1 MGFLS
6 DLVKDFTG
14 DKQSQQQS
22 GYGQQQSGYGQQQ
35 SGYGQQQQSNSYG
48 NQPPPVSPPWFA
60 EWDSRENRWLFVNQQ
75 TGERT
80 HNYPGPGYG
89 QQQGNYGAPQ
99 QQGGYGGGYGQQGY
113 GNQGGYQ
120 QQGYGGSGYQQQEQH
135 KSGGN
140 GMKYAAAGVA
150 GLAGGAL
157 LMHEGDNIGKLT
169 HHIHPT
175 IFPRT
180 NRTPTEQGFDNAAAG
195 AERRVDE
202 FGNDIS
208 NLPENTA
215 AFAGQQVGRV
225 ENFGDDVEQKWDNG
239 VNDVENFPEN
249 AAEWTGEK
257 VQAVEDIPQDMENKW
272 DNDVQDVE
280 QFGDRMD
287 NSYDQGRDEE
297 RYDDGDY

>member
-35 SGYGQQQQSNSYG
+35 SGYGQQQSGYGQQQPGYGQQQSGYGQQQQYG

-89 QQQGNYGAPQ
+89 QQQGNYGVPQ
-99 QQGGYGGGYGQQGY
+99 QQGGYGGYGQG
-113 GNQGGYQ
+113 GSNNQGGYQ

-157 LMHEGDNIGKLT
+157 LMHEGDNIGKLPHQLHRHYT
-169 HHIHPT
+169 S
-175 IFPRT
+175 IF
-180 NRTPTEQGFDNAAAG
+180 
-195 AERRVDE
+195 
-202 FGNDIS
+202 
-208 NLPENTA
+208 
-215 AFAGQQVGRV
+215 
-225 ENFGDDVEQKWDNG
+225 
-239 VNDVENFPEN
+239 
-249 AAEWTGEK
+249 
-257 VQAVEDIPQDMENKW
+257 
-272 DNDVQDVE
+272 
-280 QFGDRMD
+280 
-287 NSYDQGRDEE
+287 
-297 RYDDGDY
+297 